1 MNPDE
6 THKAIEAV
14 WRIES
19 TRVLAVLA
27 RYVRDLDLAED
38 LAHEALVVA
47 LEQWPVKGIPPQPR
61 AWLITTA
68 KRRAIDQ
75 FRRKEIYTRALSELA
90 LRAGEDAY
98 QPDFDANLADHVE
111 DDVLRLIFVTCH
123 PVLSATA
130 RVALALRLLGG
141 LSTAEI
147 AKAYLTTESA
157 ISQRMV
163 RAKRTLAHNDVPF
176 EVPTLDELPPRLS
189 SVLEVIYLIFNEGYS
204 ASFGDEWTRPALA
217 QEALRLGRIL
227 ASHMANNS
235 EIFGLLSLMELQ
247 ASRFAARVG
256 PGGEPVLLKDQDR
269 ARWDQLLIRRGL
281 ASLDRAENLA
291 QQPDAY
297 LLQARIAACH
307 ARARDFASTDWGR
320 IVAHYKSLA
329 ALSPSPIVELNM
341 AVAISMS
348 EGPDA
353 ALSILEALD
362 RDETLRDYHLLPSA
376 RADILQRLGRWAEAE
391 AELRKAA
398 SLTDNLVERAL
409 LMARAGQL
417 RGQT

>member
-98 QPDFDANLADHVE
+98 QPDFDANLADHVD

-320 IVAHYKSLA
+320 IAAHYKSLA

-398 SLTDNLVERAL
+398 SLTDNRVERAL